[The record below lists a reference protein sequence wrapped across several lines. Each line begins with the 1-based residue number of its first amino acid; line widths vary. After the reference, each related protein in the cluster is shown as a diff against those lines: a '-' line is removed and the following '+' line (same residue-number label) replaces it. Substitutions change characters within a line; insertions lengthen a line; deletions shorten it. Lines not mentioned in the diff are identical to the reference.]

1 MNDINGDDDD
11 NGSDASSLIG
21 GNGSVVSTVPDR
33 FGFLGGSQYSP
44 EP

>member
-1 MNDINGDDDD
+1 MNDYGEDDD
-11 NGSDASSLIG
+11 NGSDASSLVG
-21 GNGSVVSTVPDR
+21 AGSVVSTVPDR